1 MFHFFQ
7 QIFLH
12 SIFTIFYLLKL
23 WSLECR
29 LVLVFCVVLK
39 LLLSILKC
47 CKVKWSEVK
56 WSESDIQ
63 PSMVTHTQNLCSKF
77 THPSA
82 HTQQWTHTHS
92 EHTPGA
98 VGSHLCCGVRGAVE
112 GLVPCSRAPCCGIEG
127 GESAEHSLPPP
138 TIPAGPRLELTTFRL
153 LVQLSTIRPHLPK
166 KL

>member
-39 LLLSILKC
+39 LLLTILKC

-56 WSESDIQ
+56 VTDSQVWWPILRICALNWPIQ
-63 PSMVTHTQNLCSKF
+63 V
-77 THPSA
+77 
-82 HTQQWTHTHS
+82 HTHS
-92 EHTPGA
+92 SEHTHTVNTHPEQWAAIYAAAPGEQLRVRCLA
-98 VGSHLCCGVRGAVE
+98 QGHLVVVLRVE
-112 GLVPCSRAPCCGIEG
+112 RALYIHSP
-127 GESAEHSLPPP
+127 HRQSLPGRDLNSQP
-138 TIPAGPRLELTTFRL
+138 LDY
-153 LVQLSTIRPHLPK
+153 
-166 KL
+166 

>member
-39 LLLSILKC
+39 LLLTILKC

-56 WSESDIQ
+56 WKWQTAKYGDPYSEF
-63 PSMVTHTQNLCSKF
+63 VL
-77 THPSA
+77 
-82 HTQQWTHTHS
+82 
-92 EHTPGA
+92 
-98 VGSHLCCGVRGAVE
+98 
-112 GLVPCSRAPCCGIEG
+112 
-127 GESAEHSLPPP
+127 
-138 TIPAGPRLELTTFRL
+138 
-153 LVQLSTIRPHLPK
+153 
-166 KL
+166 